1 MDCILELLLNIFPG
15 LSYFFGRNNVRKG
28 EIASVLGGESFYA
41 NEFSNA
47 LCLVFFKKFRSI
59 QMIRGNELKFNNNI
73 IIFNIQSLYEEKKKF
88 HYIFVPVLFLSRTLI
103 VLKIK
108 NLRRKRKMEENLSKI
123 TTVRVKL
130 KIFKIK

>member
-28 EIASVLGGESFYA
+28 EIASVLGGGESFYA

-47 LCLVFFKKFRSI
+47 LCLVFFTKFRSI
-59 QMIRGNELKFNNNI
+59 QMVHDNELKFR

-123 TTVRVKL
+123 TTVRVKS

>member
-59 QMIRGNELKFNNNI
+59 QMIRGNELKFR

-123 TTVRVKL
+123 TTVRVKS

>member
-28 EIASVLGGESFYA
+28 EIASVLGGGESFYA

-59 QMIRGNELKFNNNI
+59 QMVRGNELKFR

-123 TTVRVKL
+123 TTVRVKS

>member
-28 EIASVLGGESFYA
+28 EIASVLGGGESFYA

-59 QMIRGNELKFNNNI
+59 QMVRGNELKFR

>member
-47 LCLVFFKKFRSI
+47 LCLVFFTKFRSI
-59 QMIRGNELKFNNNI
+59 QMVHGNELKFR
-73 IIFNIQSLYEEKKKF
+73 IIFNIQSLYEEKKKKF

-123 TTVRVKL
+123 TTVRVKS